1 MFAQNNGY
9 CKMQTVVHKGRLAIK
24 FIPTLY
30 YMMCY
35 DICCCISCDFD
46 LKISKTLI
54 VYLLNYQTLNNYY
67 LNSQTM
73 ISSLNKTIPFQI
85 EHIIGI

>member
-9 CKMQTVVHKGRLAIK
+9 CKMQTVVHKGGLAIK

-30 YMMCY
+30 YMMWY
-35 DICCCISCDFD
+35 DICCISCDFD
-46 LKISKTLI
+46 LEISKTLI

-73 ISSLNKTIPFQI
+73 ISSLNKTIPSQI